1 MNISWA
7 HVVSYWARCAV
18 VVSYGREARGT
29 ISGTDWFETA
39 LCDRDDC
46 SRLTHGSENL
56 PSELEYI
63 GKTIIDL
70 VPNLAYSV

>member
-1 MNISWA
+1 MG
-7 HVVSYWARCAV
+7 ARRAIQLV
-18 VVSYGREARGT
+18 ETGW
-29 ISGTDWFETA
+29 IETA

-63 GKTIIDL
+63 GKTFIDL
-70 VPNLAYSV
+70 VPKSRLVGLTSPCNFDYVSYAWILK

>member
-1 MNISWA
+1 MCSFRMG
-7 HVVSYWARCAV
+7 ARRAV
-18 VVSYGREARGT
+18 QLVE
-29 ISGTDWFETA
+29 TDWFETA
-39 LCDRDDC
+39 LCDRDDY

-70 VPNLAYSV
+70 VPNLA